1 MVDVWRGSKYA
12 SVSNDLKHFAT
23 STGKY
28 TNTIFDTSQASRTF
42 SKIFQTT
49 ANDLVLVLKY
59 NYRYKMEILVREN
72 VNVEVIKD
80 VVRTLTSFHFSF
92 F

>member
-1 MVDVWRGSKYA
+1 MLDVWRGSEYA
-12 SVSNDLKHFAT
+12 SVSNDLKHFAK
-23 STGKY
+23 SIGKY

-59 NYRYKMEILVREN
+59 KMEILVREN

-80 VVRTLTSFHFSF
+80 VVRALTSFHFSF